1 MNNYI
6 IIDADKLR
14 LRIEELESKQKEF
27 ENLPHNPISTYN
39 TLQYESNIYKQ
50 LLSQST
56 PLIPEIE
63 KSFDAGRISCFSS
76 KSPDGSAEKQDYI
89 SNLKLDI

>member
-1 MNNYI
+1 MKKEYVV
-6 IIDADKLR
+6 IDKTALQK
-14 LRIEELESKQKEF
+14 RIEELEKVINKHVDRAEQE
-27 ENLPHNPISTYN
+27 
-39 TLQYESNIYKQ
+39 IYDC
-50 LLSQST
+50 LDDLMSQSI

-63 KSFDAGRISCFSS
+63 KAFDAGRNSSFSS